1 MRHLN
6 SKVVLV
12 VAAIATAVMPV
23 AAQTPPAQKPS
34 FEVTSIKPNRSGGP
48 PRRIG
53 TEGNRFI
60 AENVPLI
67 LLIQMAYRSPAGA
80 LLREHVIGGPA
91 WIRRIL
97 TGYMIS
103 VRNSVGRHCPGIL
116 TRQGRRSSPRF
127 RNSLAL
133 DWNLPK
139 VPSMFS

>member
-34 FEVTSIKPNRSGGP
+34 FEVTYVKPNRSGGP

-67 LLIQMAYRSPAGA
+67 LLIPMAYRSPAGA

-91 WIRRIL
+91 WIDTDRFDIEARVE
-97 TGYMIS
+97 GD
-103 VRNSVGRHCPGIL
+103 
-116 TRQGRRSSPRF
+116 TRAIPTEQVWLMVQSLLEDRF
-127 RNSLAL
+127 KLKVKR
-133 DWNLPK
+133 DMRELP
-139 VPSMFS
+139 